1 MREKERME
9 RNRLRARNRMI
20 SGLARDF
27 VHRCIQFDIHQ
38 YLASSSSWYFVS
50 LTRWAKPQTCKPH
63 SLEARK
69 TTIDSYLNY
78 MNTRADTSELDS
90 GCTHVDLR
98 PYLYT
103 LVIFQRKPRSQE
115 SVHSCSTQQIYSSY
129 DRLFSFSWLRNCR
142 RSKDKGRI
150 SRSSYAWLF
159 HVLIFIRGDLQSGIR
174 KGGRRENPLIRI
186 YSTLVG

>member
-1 MREKERME
+1 ME

-78 MNTRADTSELDS
+78 TRRYFRTR
-90 GCTHVDLR
+90 LR
-98 PYLYT
+98 LHT
-103 LVIFQRKPRSQE
+103 RRSASL
-115 SVHSCSTQQIYSSY
+115 SVHTCYFSKETSLARKYSLVFDTTKIYSSY
-129 DRLFSFSWLRNCR
+129 DRLFSFSWLRNCK

-174 KGGRRENPLIRI
+174 KGGRRENPLTRI